1 MPSFCCVPECNQK
14 GYKDEK
20 NEKISYF
27 NFPTDKTRRKQW
39 LHAIR
44 RDEGKDFRVTEK
56 TKVCSRHFRS
66 SDLKKSLNGR
76 VYVKDNVVPSRFKWC
91 PESPRKRK
99 APAIRFPLQ
108 ATTKTTTTKSSTS
121 DVTCSSLDSVNES
134 ETVQKASADEL
145 EQDAEDAMI
154 EKLEEKMLSED
165 LKQKLLSRERKILE
179 AENRI
184 IELENENTLLRE
196 KLTAA
201 EKKLEC
207 MTKRVFDIERFKCD
221 EKISF
226 YTGFPKYDTFVAT
239 YEFLN
244 PGVEG
249 ENIRYCS
256 SSERGIPDAFYDQME
271 EDDLETEH
279 RNDKQGRR
287 RKLKPVEEF
296 FMVMCRLRRGF
307 ALQHLSDLF
316 GVATSTVSRIFTA
329 WVNFMYL
336 KFAQIN
342 IWPSREV
349 ITKTMPEVFKDKYP
363 STRVIIDCT
372 EIKCEMPSSL
382 LLNTELFSSY
392 KNHTTLKG
400 LIGIA
405 PNGAVTF
412 ISQLYTGSI
421 SDREIVIRSGF
432 LAQEFSEG
440 DSVMADKGFTI
451 QDLLPLGTS
460 LNIPPFLGQLEQMSA
475 ENVIRT
481 QQIASVRIH
490 VERAINRIKNYKIW
504 NGVIPLSLF
513 GLVNQMW
520 SICSFLSNLQDP
532 LIST

>member
-1 MPSFCCVPECNQK
+1 MPECNQK

-20 NEKISYF
+20 NDKISYF

-44 RDEGKDFRVTEK
+44 RDVGKDFRVTEK

-76 VYVKDNVVPSRFKWC
+76 IYVKDNVVPSRFKWC
-91 PESPRKRK
+91 PESPQKRK
-99 APAIRFPLQ
+99 APAARFPLQ
-108 ATTKTTTTKSSTS
+108 ATKKTKPSTS
-121 DVTCSSLDSVNES
+121 SAACSSLDSMNKS
-134 ETVQKASADEL
+134 ETGVQEANAYKL
-145 EQDAEDAMI
+145 EQDAEDAMT

-165 LKQKLLSRERKILE
+165 LKQKLLNKERELLD

-184 IELENENTLLRE
+184 IALENENTLLRE

-207 MTKRVFDIERFKCD
+207 MTKRVFDIERFQCD
-221 EKISF
+221 ENISF

-256 SSERGIPDAFYDQME
+256 SSERGIPDAFYDQLE
-271 EDDLETEH
+271 GDDLETEQ

-287 RKLKPVEEF
+287 RKLKPIEEF

-307 ALQHLSDLF
+307 ALQHLSHLF

-342 IWPSREV
+342 IWPSREAV
-349 ITKTMPEVFKDKYP
+349 TKTMPEVFKDKYP

-432 LAQEFSEG
+432 LAQEFNEG

-460 LNIPPFLGQLEQMSA
+460 LNIPPFLGQFEQMSP

-490 VERAINRIKNYKIW
+490 VERAINRIKNYRIW
-504 NGVIPLSLF
+504 SGVIPLSLF